1 MIKLQDWPS
10 ANTPLAYLTG

>member
-1 MIKLQDWPS
+1 MIKLQDWLS